1 MKEIYEEPKIKIIK
15 VEAVD
20 VIAISGGS
28 DTSKRDNIG
37 EWDF

>member
-15 VEAVD
+15 VECAD
-20 VIAISGGS
+20 VIARSVGES
-28 DTSKRDNIG
+28 IG